1 MTKEK
6 ESSAVPS
13 GRLNRFARM
22 TKIAAGVAGGMMTEG
37 VRQVKAG
44 NRPKVKDML
53 LTPANARRI
62 SNELA
67 DMRGA
72 AMKIG
77 QMLSMD
83 AGDMVPKE
91 LADILA
97 RLRSDARTMPWE
109 QLNKVLIKAYGK
121 KWPEMFQNFDYQ
133 PMAAASIGQVH
144 RAVTLKGDDI
154 VLKIQ
159 YPGVR
164 GSINSD
170 IDNVSSLLRMSGQIP
185 DGFDM
190 APLLAGAKKQ
200 LHDEA
205 NYLTE
210 SVFLRDFGTAL
221 ANDKRFIVP
230 ALFADLTTES
240 VLAMSFVGGDPIESV
255 ADLPQAERDRV
266 VTALVDLMLQELFHF
281 RMMQTDPN
289 FANYR
294 YQPDTGKI
302 ALLDFGAT
310 LRFDEK
316 FVHSYRDLIKAMI
329 KNDDKAIL
337 REAKRVGY
345 FITDDNHGYRQLL
358 LDMFK
363 LVGELFSSTEPYVFK
378 RSQLSARLA
387 EKSLAMQGYRQDWK
401 APPLDAIFFHRK
413 LAGVFLLASRVDAR
427 VEMRVLL
434 DKFL

>member
-1 MTKEK
+1 M
-6 ESSAVPS
+6 
-13 GRLNRFARM
+13 
-22 TKIAAGVAGGMMTEG
+22 VAEG
-37 VRQVKAG
+37 VRQVKDG
-44 NRPKVKDML
+44 NRPRVKDML

-67 DMRGA
+67 NLRGA

-83 AGDMVPKE
+83 AGDMLPKE

-109 QLNKVLIKAYGK
+109 QLNKALIKAYGP
-121 KWPEMFQNFDYQ
+121 KWPDRFANFNYE

-144 RAVTLKGDDI
+144 RAETLKGEDI

-170 IDNVSSLLRMSGQIP
+170 IDNVATLLRMSGQIP
-185 DGFDM
+185 EGFDM
-190 APLLAGAKKQ
+190 APLLAGAKLQ

-210 SVFLRDFGTAL
+210 ARFLRDFGTAL
-221 ANDKRFIVP
+221 ANDKRFVVP
-230 ALFADLTTES
+230 KLIESLTTDS
-240 VLAMSFVGGDPIESV
+240 ILAMSYVGGDPIESIV
-255 ADLPQAERDRV
+255 SLPQEERDRV
-266 VTALVDLMLQELFHF
+266 MTALIELMLQELFVF

-289 FANYR
+289 FANYL
-294 YQPDTGKI
+294 YQPETGNI
-302 ALLDFGAT
+302 VLLDFGAT
-310 LRFDEK
+310 RHFKAD
-316 FVHSYRDLIKAMI
+316 FVRHYRDLIKAMI
-329 KNDDKAIL
+329 AHDDAGIL
-337 REAKRVGY
+337 LAAKRVGY
-345 FITDDNHGYRQLL
+345 FITDDNHAYRQLL

-363 LVGELFSSTEPYVFK
+363 LVGELFASTEPYGFK
-378 RSQLSARLA
+378 ESKLSARLA
-387 EKSLAMQGYRQDWK
+387 EKSLAMQAYREEWK

-427 VEMRVLL
+427 VQMRVLL
-434 DKFL
+434 DRFL